1 MGYTE
6 RIPMRVRVAKWGNS
20 LGVRV
25 PKDIAAK
32 VGLDEGAAVEI
43 EAKGSRI
50 VISPTR
56 RTYTLDELLVG
67 MTPEAMRDAFDWG
80 PDAGREAVE

>member
-1 MGYTE
+1 MK
-6 RIPMRVRVAKWGNS
+6 IQVAKWGNS

-32 VGLDEGAAVEI
+32 VGLNEGAAVEI
-43 EAKGSRI
+43 EAKGGRI
-50 VISPTR
+50 VISPMR
-56 RTYTLDELLVG
+56 RTYTLDELLAG
-67 MTPEAMRDAFDWG
+67 MTPDAMHEAFDWG

>member
-1 MGYTE
+1 MK
-6 RIPMRVRVAKWGNS
+6 IQVAKWGNS

-32 VGLDEGAAVEI
+32 VGLNEGAAVEI
-43 EAKGSRI
+43 EAKGNRI

-67 MTPEAMRDAFDWG
+67 MTPDAMHDAFDWG

>member
-1 MGYTE
+1 
-6 RIPMRVRVAKWGNS
+6 MRVRVAKWGNS

-32 VGLDEGAAVEI
+32 VGLKEGAVVEI
-43 EAKGSRI
+43 DAKDGRI
-50 VISPTR
+50 VISPSR
-56 RTYTLDELLVG
+56 RTYALDELMVG
-67 MTPEAMRDAFDWG
+67 MNPEAMRKAFDWG

>member
-1 MGYTE
+1 MK
-6 RIPMRVRVAKWGNS
+6 VQVAKWGNS

-32 VGLDEGAAVEI
+32 VGLNEGAAVEI
-43 EAKGSRI
+43 EAKGDRI

-67 MTPEAMRDAFDWG
+67 MTPDAMHEAFDWG
-80 PDAGREAVE
+80 ADVGREAVE